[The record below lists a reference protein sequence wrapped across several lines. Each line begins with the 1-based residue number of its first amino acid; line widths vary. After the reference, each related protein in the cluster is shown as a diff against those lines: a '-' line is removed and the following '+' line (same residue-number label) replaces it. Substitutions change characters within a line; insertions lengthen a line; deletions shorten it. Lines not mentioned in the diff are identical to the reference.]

1 MKDILK
7 FQTDLI
13 NQICRGSADSPSA
26 EVYLL
31 NFLVA
36 EIYCVA
42 AAVAQ
47 KIQQCAGSHQASLN
61 DVFR

>member
-13 NQICRGSADSPSA
+13 NQICRVPRLTLA

-42 AAVAQ
+42 AAVAP